1 MIHDDPTIN
10 EIISKAG
17 TLRRKAAQKSL
28 LNFARLYLSDH
39 LRFPP
44 SKAHLEI
51 YDLLFE
57 MLKNR
62 GKKVAIAAP
71 RDFGKSTMITLIYIL
86 YCICYAEE
94 RFVVIISNTASQAMK
109 ILENV
114 KKELT
119 ENTRLKEDFPE
130 ICEVDQKPKP
140 PRWTRMDIITRN
152 NVEVLALGSEQQIRG
167 RRHGSHRPTL
177 VIADDLEDAENT
189 FSEET
194 NEKRKEWF
202 SKSVLKVGSEGTN
215 FLIIGNLHHPRSM
228 LAEYVAPGLNIS
240 WTKRTY
246 KALVTDPTNSALW
259 EKWKNIYQG
268 KERFNGSSGLE
279 AGREF
284 YKANEAAMDE
294 GAELI
299 WPERW
304 SLIDL
309 MESKENDEISFIS
322 EMQNSPM
329 DISSMTFKPEEFHYW
344 DKRYPYPEDLLR
356 DLGVDAEFY
365 GACDPSLGRD
375 TAKGD
380 YSAIIVLARKKRN
393 GLLRDKGNEPLY
405 VLEADIGLRVPNKII
420 EDILYY
426 QRRYGF
432 VKFGIE
438 TNQFQELFAANL
450 ENEARLQGDYLPL
463 ERINNK
469 TNKIIRIQSIQP
481 WIKNGTIRF
490 CSLHRQLLDECR
502 YFPKGRHDDGLDAL
516 EMAVRVAGI
525 GSLGNYDDPEIFMAA
540 NDIPFA
546 KKGRHKVTGI
556 LHPGTGEII
565 HGDYMDWVT
574 GDYK

>member
-1 MIHDDPTIN
+1 MKHDDSMIN
-10 EIISKAG
+10 EFINKAG

-119 ENTRLKEDFPE
+119 ENTRLNEDFPE

-228 LAEYVAPGLNIS
+228 LAEYVAPDLNIT

-246 KALVTDPTNSALW
+246 KALVTNPTNLALW
-259 EKWKNIYQG
+259 EKWKNVYQG
-268 KERFNGSSGLE
+268 KEKFNGFSGLE
-279 AGREF
+279 GGREF
-284 YKANEAAMDE
+284 YKANKVAMDE

-304 SLIDL
+304 SLINL
-309 MESKENDEISFIS
+309 MESKENDEISFMS

-329 DISSMTFKPEEFHYW
+329 DISSMTFKPEEFRYW
-344 DKRYPYPEDLLR
+344 DKRYSYPENLLS
-356 DLGVDAEFY
+356 DLGKNAEFY

-375 TAKGD
+375 MAKGD
-380 YSAIIVLARKKRN
+380 YSAIIVLARDKRN
-393 GLLRDKGNEPLY
+393 GLLY
-405 VLEADIGLRVPNKII
+405 IVEADIGSRAPDKII
-420 EDILYY
+420 EDILAYHS
-426 QRRYGF
+426 RYRFVRFGF
-432 VKFGIE
+432 E
-438 TNQFQELFAANL
+438 TNQFQEFLAASL
-450 ENEARLQGDYLPL
+450 ENEARLNGLYFWV
-463 ERINNK
+463 EKINNK
-469 TNKIIRIQSIQP
+469 TNKIVRIQSLQP
-481 WIKNGTIRF
+481 WVKNGTIWF

-525 GSLGNYDDPEIFMAA
+525 GFSGNYDDPELFMAA
-540 NDIPFA
+540 NNIPSVN
-546 KKGRHKVTGI
+546 KGRGRVTGI
-556 LHPGTGEII
+556 QNPGTGEIMYE
-565 HGDYMDWVT
+565 DWMDWVCPRR
-574 GDYK
+574 KKR